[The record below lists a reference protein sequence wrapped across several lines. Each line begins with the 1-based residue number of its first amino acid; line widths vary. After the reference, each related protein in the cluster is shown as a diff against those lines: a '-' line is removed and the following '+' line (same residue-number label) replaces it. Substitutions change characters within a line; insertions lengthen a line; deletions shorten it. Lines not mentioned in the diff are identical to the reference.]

1 MQIKNLDDIDI
12 KQVLKIVDIK
22 IPAKNAKIGP
32 PIGPA
37 LSPTKIKVNDFCVA
51 FNNATINYKEYFPLN
66 VKVIVYKNKSF
77 NFLIKTPTIYFLLKN
92 IMKLKKKDYIE
103 LFEIY
108 QIAKIKYVNFEH
120 INDLKIIYKNVCN
133 LIKKLNIKILK

>member
-1 MQIKNLDDIDI
+1 
-12 KQVLKIVDIK
+12 
-22 IPAKNAKIGP
+22 
-32 PIGPA
+32 
-37 LSPTKIKVNDFCVA
+37 
-51 FNNATINYKEYFPLN
+51 
-66 VKVIVYKNKSF
+66 
-77 NFLIKTPTIYFLLKN
+77 
-92 IMKLKKKDYIE
+92 MKLKKKDYIE